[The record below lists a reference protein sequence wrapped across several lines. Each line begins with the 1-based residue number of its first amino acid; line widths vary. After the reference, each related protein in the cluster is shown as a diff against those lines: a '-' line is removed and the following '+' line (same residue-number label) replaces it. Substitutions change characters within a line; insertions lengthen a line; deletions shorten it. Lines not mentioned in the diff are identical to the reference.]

1 MNPININ
8 TDPKI
13 NSGYKVPD
21 DYFLNFENRLMSIIN
36 DEKEKTNVISFWKKK
51 NIILYAIAT
60 TIIIS
65 IFTNIYFNQI
75 DNYTINSTQEYLT
88 YADDLTTE
96 ELVDYLTIEDLK
108 DLEKE
113 VIPIDHQTPIF
124 LNEYTN

>member
-51 NIILYAIAT
+51 NIILYAIAA

-75 DNYTINSTQEYLT
+75 DNYIINSTQEYLT
-88 YADDLTTE
+88 YTDDLTTE

>member
-1 MNPININ
+1 M
-8 TDPKI
+8 
-13 NSGYKVPD
+13 
-21 DYFLNFENRLMSIIN
+21 E
-36 DEKEKTNVISFWKKK
+36 EK
-51 NIILYAIAT
+51 NIILYAIAA